1 MKCHLFCQANHL
13 FIYLFIIIF
22 EMFRFSFQKA
32 FIGVVKETD
41 DLAGQHELIV
51 ESLTEKV
58 YKEFH
63 SLHNELKTER
73 RKVGFRVI
81 FPGDVVNR
89 FLKSWLNHFHASPM
103 SDQCQLFS

>member
-1 MKCHLFCQANHL
+1 MKCHLFCQANRL
-13 FIYLFIIIF
+13 FFYLFYYFF

-63 SLHNELKTER
+63 LLHNELKTER
-73 RKVGFRVI
+73 RKVGCRVI

-89 FLKSWLNHFHASPM
+89 FLKIFMKVP
-103 SDQCQLFS
+103 

>member
-1 MKCHLFCQANHL
+1 
-13 FIYLFIIIF
+13 
-22 EMFRFSFQKA
+22 MFRFSFQKA

-89 FLKSWLNHFHASPM
+89 FLKSWFNHVHASPM

>member
-1 MKCHLFCQANHL
+1 
-13 FIYLFIIIF
+13 
-22 EMFRFSFQKA
+22 MFRFSFQKA

-73 RKVGFRVI
+73 RRVGFRII
-81 FPGDVVNR
+81 FLHRKFSLVMWSIGS
-89 FLKSWLNHFHASPM
+89 LIKSWLNHFHLSPM
-103 SDQCQLFS
+103 SDQGQLVS